1 MNFLTDPN
9 IAFVLLVSGFV
20 LATLALFAPGTGLV
34 ELGALFALALAA
46 YSLASLPINVWAL
59 VILILGVIPFV
70 LAMRKTRHWVFLLIG
85 IAALVVGSIF
95 VFRNPE
101 GGLAVNP
108 LLAGIVSLAAAA
120 FLWLIGRKSLEAIGL
135 KPVGNREAII
145 GKRGEARTDI
155 YLEGTVYVGG
165 EEWSARSRT
174 RIPIG
179 SLVRVVSRD
188 GLILDV
194 EPVSPEELAA
204 G

>member
-101 GGLAVNP
+101 GGL
-108 LLAGIVSLAAAA
+108 VST
-120 FLWLIGRKSLEAIGL
+120 
-135 KPVGNREAII
+135 PC
-145 GKRGEARTDI
+145 
-155 YLEGTVYVGG
+155 
-165 EEWSARSRT
+165 
-174 RIPIG
+174 
-179 SLVRVVSRD
+179 
-188 GLILDV
+188 
-194 EPVSPEELAA
+194 
-204 G
+204 